1 MNNKARTLILPA
13 SLMVVMALLVATS
26 ARAGDKVVYRLK
38 WLRNVSVVG
47 ALYAETHGLFEKA
60 GLDVEVK
67 AGGPEGMRSG
77 NWNSATPISARP
89 PPTRCCGRGPRGRR
103 WW

>member
-1 MNNKARTLILPA
+1 MNTTAKSFILPA
-13 SLMVVMALLVATS
+13 CILLVLMLLVATS

-60 GLDVEVK
+60 GLDVEIK
-67 AGGPEGMRSG
+67 AGGPERD
-77 NWNSATPISARP
+77 AIR
-89 PPTRCCGRGPRGRR
+89 
-103 WW
+103 